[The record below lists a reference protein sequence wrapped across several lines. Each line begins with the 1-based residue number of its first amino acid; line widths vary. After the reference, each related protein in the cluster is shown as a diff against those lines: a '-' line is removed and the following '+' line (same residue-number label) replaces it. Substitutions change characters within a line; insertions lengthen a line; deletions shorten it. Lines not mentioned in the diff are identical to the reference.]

1 MKSHDLPALGLIC
14 NLHLAMSSVTILE
27 GSQMQFNT
35 QKTSP
40 IFFSILCHQPP
51 SPFKALCQLLLKNN
65 LRRQAVLSEGV
76 SGAGYQPTT
85 KCSSWLIIKHLFSNW
100 VVNQWTS
107 QVHWVH
113 WFQNQNHVWHIGSIV
128 SLHLFPTSVMSGLT
142 GCFFSYATHTQP
154 L

>member
-14 NLHLAMSSVTILE
+14 NLHLAVSSVTILE

-35 QKTSP
+35 EKTSP
-40 IFFSILCHQPP
+40 IFFSIFCHQPS

-65 LRRQAVLSEGV
+65 PRRQAVLSEGV

-85 KCSSWLIIKHLFSNW
+85 KCSSWLLIKHLFSYW

-107 QVHWVH
+107 Q
-113 WFQNQNHVWHIGSIV
+113 NQNHVRHIGSIV

-154 L
+154 LLGDDH